1 MIHAELIIRNVLES
15 YGDGG
20 FFSDA
25 GTIDVEWSSDDE
37 TLWDSFGAA
46 VRAARRGIV
55 EEAVYVLRGGLDDSG
70 NEPDQ
75 HTVVGAQ
82 AALDEVAVERAILA
96 LPLSEII
103 AAHRAGVAAFTE
115 VMEEDPIC
123 FYDDR
128 YSGSR
133 AVRACRE
140 ASRQYIDNALD
151 ARGGIMNFGGL
162 V

>member
-20 FFSDA
+20 CFGDA
-25 GTIDVEWSSDDE
+25 ATIEVVWSSDDDA
-37 TLWDSFGAA
+37 LWASFGAA

-55 EEAVYVLRGGLDDSG
+55 EEAEYALSGGLDDSG
-70 NEPDQ
+70 NEADEYMIRSS
-75 HTVVGAQ
+75 Q
-82 AALDEVAVERAILA
+82 AALDEIAVEEAILA

-115 VMEEDPIC
+115 IMEDDPIC

-151 ARGGIMNFGGL
+151 ARGGVLNLGGL
-162 V
+162 A

>member
-1 MIHAELIIRNVLES
+1 MIHAEFIVRNVLES

-20 FFSDA
+20 VFGDA
-25 GTIDVEWSSDDE
+25 GTIKVEWSSDDDAF
-37 TLWDSFGAA
+37 WASFGDA
-46 VRAARRGIV
+46 VRAARRPIV
-55 EEAVYVLRGGLDDSG
+55 EEAEYIVGGGVDDSG
-70 NEPDQ
+70 NTADEYLMRSS
-75 HTVVGAQ
+75 Q
-82 AALDEVAVERAILA
+82 AALEEIAVEEAILA

-115 VMEEDPIC
+115 AMEDDPVC

-140 ASRQYIDNALD
+140 ASREYIDAALAA
-151 ARGGIMNFGGL
+151 ARRGAA
-162 V
+162 